1 MNSRSL
7 IRRTL
12 LSLLLLLP
20 ALTLGAQEAR
30 EAILAFSAKVK
41 AVDCDFTQ
49 TKESS
54 LLAEAAVSSGH
65 MTYRRPAYLEW
76 QYLTPVPIAF
86 IADGDQVGIK
96 REDHTEPLTG
106 NQGRMMKEMT
116 RMIVGNIEGSA
127 LMDEKYF
134 QTQYEESADAIIVT
148 LFPKK
153 REMQKM
159 WSRLLLY
166 YDKASLNATRFELY
180 EVSGDL
186 TTITFSKIHYDF
198 SE

>member
-1 MNSRSL
+1 M
-7 IRRTL
+7 
-12 LSLLLLLP
+12 LLLLLP
-20 ALTLGAQEAR
+20 ALTLDAQEAR

-41 AVDCDFTQ
+41 AVECDFTQ

-54 LLAEAAVSSGH
+54 LLADTAVSTGH

-76 QYLTPVPIAF
+76 HYLMPNPLSF
-86 IADGDQVGIK
+86 IAEGEQVSII
-96 REDHTEPLTG
+96 REGRTETLTG
-106 NQGRMMKEMT
+106 NQGRMMREMT

-127 LMDEKYF
+127 LTDEKYF
-134 QTQYEESADAIIVT
+134 QSQFEEAGDTLIVT
-148 LFPKK
+148 LIPKK

-166 YDKASLNATRFELY
+166 YDKTSLNATRFELY
-180 EVSGDL
+180 EASGDL

>member
-1 MNSRSL
+1 M
-7 IRRTL
+7 IRRPLHIFLTL
-12 LSLLLLLP
+12 MLLLP
-20 ALTLGAQEAR
+20 ALTLDAQEAR
-30 EAILAFSAKVK
+30 DAILAFSAKVK

-49 TKESS
+49 TKQSS
-54 LLAEAAVSSGH
+54 LLADTAVSTGH

-76 QYLTPVPIAF
+76 QYLTPNPLSFLAE
-86 IADGDQVGIK
+86 GEQVSIV
-96 REDHTEPLTG
+96 REGHAETLTG

-127 LMDEKYF
+127 LTDEKYF
-134 QTQYEESADAIIVT
+134 QTQYEEAAGSIIVT
-148 LFPKK
+148 LIPKK

-166 YDKASLNATRFELY
+166 YDKTSLNATSFELY
-180 EVSGDL
+180 EASGDL

>member
-1 MNSRSL
+1 M
-7 IRRTL
+7 IRRPFHIL
-12 LSLLLLLP
+12 LMLLLLLP
-20 ALTLGAQEAR
+20 ALTLDAQEAR
-30 EAILAFSAKVK
+30 KAILAFSAKVK

-54 LLAEAAVSSGH
+54 LLADTAVSTGH

-76 QYLTPVPIAF
+76 QYLTPNPLSF
-86 IADGDQVGIK
+86 IAEGEQVSII
-96 REDHTEPLTG
+96 REGRTETLTG
-106 NQGRMMKEMT
+106 NQGRMMREMT

-127 LMDEKYF
+127 LSDEKYF
-134 QTQYEESADAIIVT
+134 QSQFEEAGDTLIVT
-148 LFPKK
+148 LIPKK

-166 YDKASLNATRFELY
+166 YDKTSLNATRFELY
-180 EVSGDL
+180 EASGDL